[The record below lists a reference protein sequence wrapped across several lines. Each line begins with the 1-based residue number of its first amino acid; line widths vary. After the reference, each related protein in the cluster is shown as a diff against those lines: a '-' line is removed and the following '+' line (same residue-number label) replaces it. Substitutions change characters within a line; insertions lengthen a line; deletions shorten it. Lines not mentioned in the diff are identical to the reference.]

1 MTDQLAS
8 DGLDESAPP
17 QADGTATIAEPGA
30 ASPATEQAPVTDVAP
45 DAAPISG
52 GDADVTPAK
61 RRRRQRISKWDRPP
75 DPHDWRYFVGNLGKV
90 LIATGLLMFGF
101 VAYQLWGTGIETA
114 RAQSAL
120 KNEFQELIDQQ
131 QVAAPSSNGTDAD
144 PSDPDASNDE
154 PSGTETQP
162 AGDAIDAPVTD
173 DVTGIID
180 DAIEPAV
187 ADAGGTGAPADAPA
201 PATDGNPSGGD
212 ATVVAA
218 ETLVPVDQDIP
229 PIFRGDPLAL
239 LEIPAIG
246 RSDIVVPGV
255 SLNDLKDGPGHYPDT
270 PLPGQLGNA
279 SIAGH
284 RTTYGAPFFNVDDLV
299 PGDELIVTMLTG
311 DQFIYEVTGIEVV
324 SASDYWVVTT
334 SDPNKAELTLTSCHP
349 KYTARDRIVVHSVLN
364 PAKSSNVGFPTAP
377 YELEPEE
384 NPEPI
389 PGDDPV
395 LVADESAVDVPVDEA
410 PIDDPSADSGQADA
424 TGDDTTVEDDLPTA
438 AEPDDDTSP
447 VAGIGDDTQTDSV
460 ATPADPG
467 ADAEL
472 DAFSQGWFDDRD
484 AFPQIA
490 LWGLAPLPDLDRR
503 LPHQPQVPPR
513 LDRAPG
519 GHLPVPVLPV
529 LLLPE
534 REPVAPT
541 RPLAGLSRRR
551 PSGGAAR
558 HLHDLELAA
567 RARSVGE
574 SLVGCGQRAT

>member
-1 MTDQLAS
+1 MTDQLAQGGLDDG
-8 DGLDESAPP
+8 DGLDEVPPPGEDESASIALPDDTSVTP
-17 QADGTATIAEPGA
+17 DQPSIAGEGTEPHPDTSADTV
-30 ASPATEQAPVTDVAP
+30 TEAP
-45 DAAPISG
+45 
-52 GDADVTPAK
+52 PAK

-75 DPHDWRYFVGNLGKV
+75 DPHDWRFFVGNLGKV

-120 KNEFQELIDQQ
+120 KNEFQELIAQ
-131 QVAAPSSNGTDAD
+131 NEAD
-144 PSDPDASNDE
+144 TPASNDTDAE
-154 PSGTETQP
+154 PGEPNDPGVSDVSDDELTGTEPGGDGTDP
-162 AGDAIDAPVTD
+162 EGGDAIEWVVDDPNGSAPVAEPGNGAATPEAD
-173 DVTGIID
+173 G
-180 DAIEPAV
+180 DA
-187 ADAGGTGAPADAPA
+187 
-201 PATDGNPSGGD
+201 SGG
-212 ATVVAA
+212 ATTVAVT
-218 ETLVPVDQDIP
+218 EPLEPVEQDIP

-299 PGDELIVTMLTG
+299 NGDELIVTMLTG
-311 DQFIYEVTGIEVV
+311 DQFVYEVTGVEVV

-334 SDPNKAELTLTSCHP
+334 SDLTKAELTLTSCHP

-384 NPEPI
+384 DPEPI

-395 LVADESAVDVPVDEA
+395 LVADEPADDVSGDEA
-410 PIDDPSADSGQADA
+410 PSEADTADPGPAESAE
-424 TGDDTTVEDDLPTA
+424 DDTTVEDDQPAA
-438 AEPDDDTSP
+438 AEPDGDTSP
-447 VAGIGDDTQTDSV
+447 AASSGDDNQTAGPAS
-460 ATPADPG
+460 PADAG

-490 LWGLAPLPDLDRR
+490 LWGLALTLISIGAYLISRRFRHDSIGFMVGILPFLFCLYFFFQNVNR
-503 LPHQPQVPPR
+503 
-513 LDRAPG
+513 
-519 GHLPVPVLPV
+519 
-529 LLLPE
+529 LLP
-534 REPVAPT
+534 P
-541 RPLAGLSRRR
+541 GL
-551 PSGGAAR
+551 
-558 HLHDLELAA
+558 
-567 RARSVGE
+567 
-574 SLVGCGQRAT
+574 

>member
-1 MTDQLAS
+1 MRHSARPTTSRELTDSSGARISCADRHDDRSTSIVWSVTDQLAS

-17 QADGTATIAEPGA
+17 QADGTATFAEPGA
-30 ASPATEQAPVTDVAP
+30 ASTATDQAPVTDVMP
-45 DAAPISG
+45 EPAPISDRSA
-52 GDADVTPAK
+52 DATPTK

-75 DPHDWRYFVGNLGKV
+75 DPHDWRFFVGNLGKV

-131 QVAAPSSNGTDAD
+131 QAAAPGSNGTDAD
-144 PSDPDASNDE
+144 PSDPGATDASNDE

-162 AGDAIDAPVTD
+162 AGDAIDAPVTG
-173 DVTGIID
+173 DVD
-180 DAIEPAV
+180 DASEPAAV
-187 ADAGGTGAPADAPA
+187 DAGGTDAPADAPA
-201 PATDGNPSGGD
+201 PAIDGNPSGGD
-212 ATVVAA
+212 SAVAA
-218 ETLVPVDQDIP
+218 AEPLVPIDQDIP

-334 SDPNKAELTLTSCHP
+334 SDPTKAELTLTSCDP

-395 LVADESAVDVPVDEA
+395 LVADEPAVDVPTDET
-410 PIDDPSADSGQADA
+410 PTDDASADSGQADPTGDDT
-424 TGDDTTVEDDLPTA
+424 TGDDTTVEDDRPTA

-447 VAGIGDDTQTDSV
+447 AAGTGDDNQTDSV

-490 LWGLAPLPDLDRR
+490 LWGLVLTLISIAAYRISRR
-503 LPHQPQVPPR
+503 FRHDSIGFLAGIFPFLFCLYFFFQNVNR
-513 LDRAPG
+513 
-519 GHLPVPVLPV
+519 
-529 LLLPE
+529 LLP
-534 REPVAPT
+534 P
-541 RPLAGLSRRR
+541 GL
-551 PSGGAAR
+551 
-558 HLHDLELAA
+558 
-567 RARSVGE
+567 
-574 SLVGCGQRAT
+574 